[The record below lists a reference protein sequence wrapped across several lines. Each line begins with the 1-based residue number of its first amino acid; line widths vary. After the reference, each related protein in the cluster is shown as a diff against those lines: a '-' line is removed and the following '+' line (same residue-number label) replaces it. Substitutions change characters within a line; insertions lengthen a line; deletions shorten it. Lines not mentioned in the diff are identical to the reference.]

1 LKIPIFVMYHN
12 QKEWSELCLEYL
24 QKNTNK
30 NLYEL
35 ILINN
40 GSSINLNTNIKYKK
54 VDFKEPVGVSFAYNE
69 AIEKYAKN
77 SKYFIILHNDV
88 LVTPKWLKKMLK
100 CANNIDRDFSAIFP
114 RTNYATSDTPSKHDE
129 EIKEIFCKNKIGN
142 KKLILKENIYDN
154 LSNTYNDGIEGYCD
168 NTTGNF
174 QSETG
179 RYCVSDELCCF
190 CTLFNSENFFNNNM
204 FDTDFLNVGGE
215 AKLLHYLSVTKY
227 NIYPIHLLEVFVHHN
242 GNTTSDMLGHDFKA
256 EEQESESI
264 LKKKIQEIEKKEIL
278 KKKQNTFF
286 LKDKSNMLVVRS
298 IGIGD
303 IIISLFCLSF
313 LKKIK
318 PKIHITY
325 ATHLDFMNFVS
336 NFDCVNKVIPF
347 SETDFSKQ
355 LYKDKFDIIFDW
367 SNENLEKK
375 TQSKHLHRFDLILS
389 LLNKNLGDKSWFNGI
404 KKDSL
409 TIPKYCLKKNK
420 EIPNRNNN
428 LPLIAISPSGTT
440 PIRSMPDELLRNIIK
455 IESTNKQIIILGKE
469 KIDIE
474 SEYMYNVINL
484 SGKTK
489 LEEIPEIISL
499 CDYVYTTDS
508 GVLHIA
514 GILEIPTRSF
524 FGSIDSKLRTG
535 LYKENEKN
543 KIYCKKELPCVPC
556 NDVGCSEIYCMK
568 YTKEEVE
575 KIIND

>member
-1 LKIPIFVMYHN
+1 MYH
-12 QKEWSELCLEYL
+12 QQREWTELCLEYL
-24 QKNTNK
+24 KKNTNE

-40 GSSINLNTNIKYKK
+40 GSNINLNTDIKYKK
-54 VDFKEPVGVSFAYNE
+54 VDFKESVGVSLAYNE

-77 SKYFIILHNDV
+77 SEYFIILHNDV
-88 LVTPKWLKKMLK
+88 LVTPKWLEKMLK
-100 CANNIDRDFSAIFP
+100 CANNINRDFSAIFP
-114 RTNYATSDTPSKHDE
+114 RTNYATSDTPSKYDE
-129 EIKEIFCKNKIGN
+129 EIKKDFCEKKTGN
-142 KKLILKENIYDN
+142 KKHIPKKEICESLQN
-154 LSNTYNDGIEGYCD
+154 LYNGNLEQYCER
-168 NTTGNF
+168 TTENF
-174 QSETG
+174 QSKTG

-190 CTLFNSENFFNNNM
+190 CTLFNTKNFFDNGM
-204 FDTDFLNVGGE
+204 FDIDFINVGGE
-215 AKLLHYLSVTKY
+215 AKLLHYLSITKY
-227 NIYPIHLLEVFVHHN
+227 DLYPIHLLDVFVHHN
-242 GNTTSDMLGHDFKA
+242 GNTTSDMIGHDFKE
-256 EEQESESI
+256 EEQESESL
-264 LKKKIQEIEKKEIL
+264 LKNKIKKIEKKRIL
-278 KKKQNTFF
+278 EKKQNTIF
-286 LKDKSNMLVVRS
+286 LKNESKILVVRS
-298 IGIGD
+298 VGIGD
-303 IIISLFCLSF
+303 IILSLFCLNF
-313 LKKIK
+313 LKELNS
-318 PKIHITY
+318 KIHITY
-325 ATHLDFMNFVS
+325 ATNIDFMKFVS
-336 NFDCVNKVIPF
+336 NFNCIDQVIPF
-347 SETDFSKQ
+347 ADTDFSRQ

-367 SNENLEKK
+367 SNENLEKN
-375 TQSKHLHRFDLILS
+375 SKSRYLHRFDLILS

-404 KKDSL
+404 NKNSL

-508 GVLHIA
+508 GILHIA

-524 FGSIDSKLRTG
+524 FGSINSKLRTG
-535 LYKENEKN
+535 LYNENEKN

-568 YTKEEVE
+568 YTEEEVE